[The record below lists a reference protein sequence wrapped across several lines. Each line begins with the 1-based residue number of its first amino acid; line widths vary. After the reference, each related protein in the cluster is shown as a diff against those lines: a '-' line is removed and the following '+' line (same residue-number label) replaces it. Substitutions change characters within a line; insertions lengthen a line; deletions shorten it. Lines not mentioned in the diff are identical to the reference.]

1 MANTIL
7 LAVYALYKAPHFV
20 AYDVNENQISL
31 NADRIGAF
39 TPRPCWIKR
48 YLVPGQNQ
56 IQVLLT
62 FEPTSAEVA
71 DPNTLFGIYV
81 EQDGLGVV
89 VDCISVANLVGA
101 LNGTGSYTTL
111 YTGQTGGVPIFVS
124 PTTTAY
130 CLVRADDGSGYAHA
144 KVETDY
150 VLQYYG
156 NIIRRSYFSGVS
168 HYTLN
173 SFIPP
178 VPQTPQPPTGS
189 GVVDIITVGQCS
201 S

>member
-7 LAVYALYKAPHFV
+7 LAVIALYKAPHFV
-20 AYDVNENQISL
+20 GYDVNENQISL

-39 TPRPCWIKR
+39 TPRPAWIKR

-56 IQVLLT
+56 IQYLLT

-71 DPNTLFGIYV
+71 DPNTLTGVYV

-89 VDCISVANLVGA
+89 VDCISVANLVAA
-101 LNGTGSYTTL
+101 LNGTGSYTQQ
-111 YTGQTGGVPIFVS
+111 YTTGVPAFTS

-130 CLVRADDGSGYAHA
+130 CLVRADDGSGYAHN
-144 KVETDY
+144 KVESDY

-156 NIIRRSYFSGVS
+156 NIIRRSYFSGIS

-173 SFIPP
+173 SFTVP

-189 GVVDIITVGQCS
+189 GVTDIITVGACS